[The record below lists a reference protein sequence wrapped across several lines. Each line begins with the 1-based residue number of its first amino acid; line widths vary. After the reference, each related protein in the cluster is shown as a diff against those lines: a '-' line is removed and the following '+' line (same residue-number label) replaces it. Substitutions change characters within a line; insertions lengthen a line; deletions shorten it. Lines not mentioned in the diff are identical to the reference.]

1 MQRFCNY
8 LNVLL
13 LITGIQVLSF
23 SEVYSLNPNM
33 KHSKQYDTIYINGDI
48 NIDNRDSLIISPGTV
63 MMFTGYFSI
72 NVSGKI
78 IAAGTPTDSIIFTVA
93 DTLGFSNINI
103 GAGGWNGIRFED
115 TPAQNDSSLFSYCRF
130 EYGKATGDSA
140 NYFGGAI
147 RMVRY
152 HSVRIS
158 NSSFANNNA
167 YLRGG
172 AIHAYKSNPVI
183 EHSVFE
189 DNFAGNDTPDVFGYG
204 GGISYYASNPTIKFC
219 TFRNNSSTGFGGGL
233 VFDYSNPEILNCVF
247 TENFSGLGG
256 AMGFLRSVTNR
267 TIANLLIYN
276 NASEFFGGGIA
287 ISDSD
292 PKFSNL
298 TIVNNQSSMGGGYY
312 CNNGATPDIYNSI
325 IWGNNSGSAG
335 GYLGSQVWIWDIIST
350 PGFYNCNVQYGTEQ
364 FGGSTFIGVY
374 ENNIDADPLFSD
386 PAIKD
391 FKLTMDSPCINTGT
405 SDTTGLLLPAFDF
418 AMMPRINH
426 GVIDMGAYEYYGTFP
441 GVIPG
446 DADCDGIV
454 NILDIITIANHII
467 GLNPEPFC
475 FENADLNFDA
485 SIDLLDLIGTTS
497 IILQ

>member
-63 MMFTGYFSI
+63 MMFKGYFSI

-256 AMGFLRSVTNR
+256 AIGFLRSVTNR

-287 ISDSD
+287 I
-292 PKFSNL
+292 K
-298 TIVNNQSSMGGGYY
+298 
-312 CNNGATPDIYNSI
+312 
-325 IWGNNSGSAG
+325 
-335 GYLGSQVWIWDIIST
+335 
-350 PGFYNCNVQYGTEQ
+350 
-364 FGGSTFIGVY
+364 IG
-374 ENNIDADPLFSD
+374 
-386 PAIKD
+386 
-391 FKLTMDSPCINTGT
+391 
-405 SDTTGLLLPAFDF
+405 
-418 AMMPRINH
+418 R
-426 GVIDMGAYEYYGTFP
+426 
-441 GVIPG
+441 
-446 DADCDGIV
+446 
-454 NILDIITIANHII
+454 
-467 GLNPEPFC
+467 
-475 FENADLNFDA
+475 A
-485 SIDLLDLIGTTS
+485 SCRERV
-497 IILQ
+497 